1 MCIILLL
8 LLYCVYVCI
17 IRVPTYRGGRRAY
30 NFLVIIPLRT
40 EINRPQSYAHC
51 IAVHAHAACTTTT
64 LVGTTIFYVVNI
76 IIGYITRV

>member
-1 MCIILLL
+1 MCIMLL

-51 IAVHAHAACTTTT
+51 IGVHAHAACSSTT

-76 IIGYITRV
+76 TIGCITRV